1 MNKPSQTPINN
12 IPQARNNPMYA
23 PASNS
28 ITPSTKG
35 KKKVKKYRN
44 NSIEHLKLAELFF
57 RSS

>member
-12 IPQARNNPMYA
+12 IPQARNNPMPA

-28 ITPSTKG
+28 IIPSTKG
-35 KKKVKKYRN
+35 KKEKKYRN